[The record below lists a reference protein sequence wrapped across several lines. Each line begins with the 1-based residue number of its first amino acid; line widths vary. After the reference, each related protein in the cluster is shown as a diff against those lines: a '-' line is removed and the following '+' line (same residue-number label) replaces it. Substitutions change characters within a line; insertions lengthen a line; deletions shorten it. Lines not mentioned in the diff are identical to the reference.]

1 VILPILN
8 RGVSDD
14 EQHKRV
20 TVQYRFADASRSC
33 DTSGWIWS
41 QNSDFGPGNRGPDGD
56 DHVDRLAG
64 MGVVSSG
71 TDAVQF
77 ALSLAQTAK
86 TIFQATSF
94 APVPEISLTLE
105 ASLVA
110 VPFLFY
116 CVAIDLKSRFN

>member
-1 VILPILN
+1 VISPILN

-14 EQHKRV
+14 GQHKRV
-20 TVQYRFADASRSC
+20 TVQYRFADASRSS

-41 QNSDFGPGNRGPDGD
+41 QNGDFGPGDRGPDGD

-64 MGVVSSG
+64 IGVVSSG
-71 TDAVQF
+71 TVAVQF

-110 VPFLFY
+110 VPFPFF
-116 CVAIDLKSRFN
+116 CVAIDLK